1 MENTFLYFKK
11 VTSARDDQQLQLQ
24 QQHLF
29 LGTVEVPATLVS
41 TLRSEFKSRW
51 EFIILFMLLSSSHWI
66 VSDALL
72 SFLLAFI

>member
-11 VTSARDDQQLQLQ
+11 VTSARDDQQLQ

>member
-11 VTSARDDQQLQLQ
+11 VTSARDDQQLQ
-24 QQHLF
+24 QQHFF